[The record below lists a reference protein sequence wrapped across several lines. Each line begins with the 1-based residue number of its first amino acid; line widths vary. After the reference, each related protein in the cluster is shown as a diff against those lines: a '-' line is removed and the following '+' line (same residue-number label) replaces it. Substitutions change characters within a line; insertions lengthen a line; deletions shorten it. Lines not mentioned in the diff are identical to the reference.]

1 MNHLDESAKWV
12 FENQFLPLLDVIHRI
27 NSLKMPS
34 TLFTKTAVSLQFWKK
49 RGQRIY
55 EVNLNIHFGCF
66 DLC

>member
-27 NSLKMPS
+27 NSLKLPS
-34 TLFTKTAVSLQFWKK
+34 SLFTYQLFVYNFGKK
-49 RGQRIY
+49 RQKIY
-55 EVNLNIHFGCF
+55 EVNLKILFGCF